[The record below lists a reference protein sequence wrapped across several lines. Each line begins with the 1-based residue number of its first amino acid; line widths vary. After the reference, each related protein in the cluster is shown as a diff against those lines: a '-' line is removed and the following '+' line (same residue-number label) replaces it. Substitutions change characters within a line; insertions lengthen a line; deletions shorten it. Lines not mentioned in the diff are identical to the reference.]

1 MTRKMKNLLS
11 NILFSFFLLV
21 QIYLFYAYY
30 IKTVLKD
37 DYIRANRLKWL
48 SFFSVIMAI
57 LGMLLIKK

>member
-1 MTRKMKNLLS
+1 MKNLLS